1 MADCRIFPPLVE
13 LGDYLE
19 IIGKTEINS
28 RVVEIQVWKD
38 TIHYFRFEN
47 GTEFN
52 AGRHSLCHLNF
63 SKSGK

>member
-1 MADCRIFPPLVE
+1 MADCRILPTIVE

-19 IIGKTEINS
+19 KINNTEINS

-38 TIHYFRFEN
+38 TVHLFRFEN

-52 AGRHSLCHLNF
+52 AGRHGTCYLNF
-63 SKSGK
+63 SKSDN